1 MLAARLAFSSAV
13 LAAALALSTGGA
25 APVAFDASAASE
37 ALPAPTYRP
46 RVIGRLLDVDGE
58 PFVGDIDLHLGL
70 VPSEPSPPTIC
81 NSGRASTDGAFEIAP
96 SHPRALTP
104 GTELEWFI
112 QPCDSQRFGEFTL
125 DARAG
130 RRAAGSLTFA
140 IDDAGVITADLGTV
154 QFAEAPRVATLRIDG
169 PVDTTHRVAIR
180 PSGFGSA
187 KYGPFD
193 DGITTPFETTTG
205 RTIELFSW
213 STAERWLLFTDPATP
228 RAEALTAVVERGQG
242 LVLTSRELL
251 RVCVAIDLPPSAVDA
266 RSARLV
272 VQPITAAVTPS
283 AIVVDPTHDPA
294 LEWIVNFE
302 MPARH
307 GATIHRLL
315 LSSHEFELYLHAGI
329 HRIEYWRSEH
339 VADGPLLAATAP
351 VFVERDIVLR

>member
-13 LAAALALSTGGA
+13 LAVAFALSTGGA
-25 APVAFDASAASE
+25 APAAFDASATPE
-37 ALPAPTYRP
+37 ALPAPSYRP

-70 VPSEPSPPTIC
+70 VPSDLSPTLIC
-81 NSGRASTDGAFEIAP
+81 NSGRASAGGAFEIAP
-96 SHPRALTP
+96 SHSLALTP
-104 GTELEWFI
+104 GTQLEWFI
-112 QPCDSQRFGEFTL
+112 EPRDALRFGEFTL
-125 DARAG
+125 DAREG

-140 IDDAGVITADLGTV
+140 IDDAGIITANLGTV
-154 QFAEAPRVATLRIDG
+154 QFAEAPRVAALCIDG
-169 PVDTTHRVAIR
+169 PVATTHRVEIR
-180 PSGFGSA
+180 ASDYRSS

-193 DGITTPFETTTG
+193 DGFTDPFDVTTG

-213 STAERWLLFTDPATP
+213 STADRWLLFTDPATP
-228 RAEALTAVVERGQG
+228 RAEALTAVVERGRD

-251 RVCVAIDLPPSAVDA
+251 RVCVAIDLPPPAVDA
-266 RSARLV
+266 GSARLV

-283 AIVVDPTHDPA
+283 AIVVDPTRDPA
-294 LEWIVNFE
+294 REWIVNFE
-302 MPARH
+302 VPARH

-329 HRIEYWRSEH
+329 HRIEYWRREH
-339 VADGPLLAATAP
+339 VSDGPLRAATAP